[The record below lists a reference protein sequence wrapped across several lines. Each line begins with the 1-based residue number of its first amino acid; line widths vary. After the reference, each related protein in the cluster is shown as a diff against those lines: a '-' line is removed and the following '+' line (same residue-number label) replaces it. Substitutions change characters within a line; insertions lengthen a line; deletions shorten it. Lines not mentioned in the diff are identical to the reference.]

1 MTDDTVRLT
10 TENLRALAH
19 PLRVEV
25 LGLLRVH
32 GPATASTLAEQLGLT
47 SGALSYHLRQLE
59 RFGFIVDDPSRGN
72 KRDRWWRAAHRMTAY
87 ARLDPEADPERQVA
101 AAAFEEIVTAKAV
114 SALNEA
120 QATRSDLPP
129 EWLRAFAVSDYL
141 LQLSAAEAG
150 QLASELSALLD
161 SYRQHDPG
169 QPLAEDHRVV
179 RAQFQIFPLPE
190 HPAPA
195 TSK

>member
-1 MTDDTVRLT
+1 MTDDAVRLT

-25 LGLLRVH
+25 LGLLRIH

-59 RFGFIVDDPSRGN
+59 RFGFIVEDPTRGN

-87 ARLDPEADPERQVA
+87 AQLDPEADPERQVE

-114 SALNEA
+114 STLNEA
-120 QATRSDLPP
+120 QAARGDLPP
-129 EWLRAFAVSDYL
+129 EWLRAFEVSDYL
-141 LQLSAAEAG
+141 LQLSAAEAS
-150 QLASELSALLD
+150 QLAVELSGLLD
-161 SYRQHDPG
+161 SCRQHDPD
-169 QPLAEDHRVV
+169 QPLPDGRRVV
-179 RAQFQIFPLPE
+179 RAQFQIFPLPD
-190 HPAPA
+190 HPTPSA
-195 TSK
+195 SK